1 MAFVEAVGAYAEK
14 NGHGGAGAA
23 RPMQEL
29 SK

>member
-1 MAFVEAVGAYAEK
+1 MAFVEAVGTYAENDG
-14 NGHGGAGAA
+14 NGGGGAA

>member
-1 MAFVEAVGAYAEK
+1 MACVEAAGTYAEK

-29 SK
+29 NR